1 MNKEERG
8 LEPSSGGTNFERRR
22 YPRFSVALP
31 VEYWLIDK
39 FRSRPGQTIDVSEG
53 GLLLQL
59 SEPLEIGQ
67 VVGLTLFIT
76 PGPSLDA
83 IEALAQVA
91 VVWRDAYAGKDGAY
105 QAGVKFVD
113 ISPADMDKWKNL
125 INTLTK
131 L

>member
-1 MNKEERG
+1 MSKKKRG

-22 YPRFSVALP
+22 YPRFLADFP
-31 VEYWLIDK
+31 VEYWEIDK
-39 FRSRPGQTIDVSEG
+39 PRSRPGQAIDISEG

-83 IEALAQVA
+83 IEAVA
-91 VVWRDAYAGKDGAY
+91 RVEVVWHDGHVGKDGVY
-105 QAGVKFVD
+105 RAGVKFVD
-113 ISPADMDKWKNL
+113 ISPKDVDKLKKLLNA
-125 INTLTK
+125 LTE
-131 L
+131 